1 MSVYF
6 KGSESH
12 SVDSKGRVAV
22 PAKMRRLFSPE
33 ANNTLVVT
41 RGVDKCIMCFPLD
54 EWEIYSEN
62 LRRLNIFNPKERYVL
77 NVMNMWM
84 DELEMDSQSRI
95 KLPAQLLEFA
105 KIKDKVKVV
114 GMGNHIAIWNP
125 EEFDAYLSKSEDA
138 YPYEKAVQNVFEMK
152 RNE

>member
-1 MSVYF
+1 MPVYF

-12 SVDSKGRVAV
+12 SVDNKGRVAV
-22 PAKMRRLFSPE
+22 PAKMRRLISPE

-62 LRRLNIFNPKERYVL
+62 LRRLNIFNPTERYVL

-95 KLPAQLLEFA
+95 KLPAQLLKFA
-105 KIKDKVKVV
+105 EIKDKVKVV
-114 GMGNHIAIWNP
+114 GTGNHITIWNP
-125 EEFDAYLSKSEDA
+125 EEFDAYLSKSEEI
-138 YPYEKAVQNVFEMK
+138 YPYETAVQSVFEMK